1 MSVPVPN
8 YYEFDSIN
16 PNYHPN
22 PNTKENLTL
31 LWKSLSSRETI
42 ARCTPEGLL
51 VDDGVSGIQR
61 RLAEIRYLVV
71 VPRELAEELRLII
84 IARGMRGGFHR
95 GRHRDNEV
103 RVEPEPHPMKECP
116 PPPDDVHDE
125 NGEDPFPDIPC
136 PWPLQEGEFSDAERS
151 ISGRLAH
158 NIIGRATYF
167 ETRQIRYIF
176 TYDYCGQYYGS
187 AEGFC
192 SYMNSIEGH
201 NAYSATLEE
210 LKASVESNGDAPLI
224 VLCPENIEAF
234 LSRLRVPSS
243 LYGAQQ
249 PSPDERYRFGLM
261 KVFVHEIGHHMFPV
275 TDHDFEDN
283 GTMWAE
289 CMANWFAY
297 HFLNDKERF
306 ILHMWSLRQP
316 VEYQCYKALLGLSM
330 RDNAKEFLSIIPYE
344 HRSNMLVDV
353 ERICSLRFDDSLH
366 HITPRGYLYLDPYF
380 FNVLDLRSFIKRIM
394 KCARTSSQPVLL
406 THAEVLFQHLIDNGQ
421 YNKLFYEYRHMISRG
436 VVMAR
441 MATKGE
447 YHRMLL
453 EESKQMPL
461 SIGHFRRLM

>member
-1 MSVPVPN
+1 MSVPFPN

-16 PNYHPN
+16 PSYHLN
-22 PNTKENLTL
+22 PNTKEHLIS
-31 LWKSLSSRETI
+31 LWMSLSSRETI

-71 VPRELAEELRLII
+71 VPKELAEELRLII
-84 IARGMRGGFHR
+84 VARGIHGGFHR
-95 GRHRDNEV
+95 GRPRDNEV
-103 RVEPEPHPMKECP
+103 RVEPEPNPMKECP
-116 PPPDDVHDE
+116 PPPDDMHDE

-158 NIIGRATYF
+158 NIIGRATSF

-187 AEGFC
+187 AKGFC
-192 SYMNSIEGH
+192 NYMRRIEGH
-201 NAYSATLEE
+201 NEYSATLEE
-210 LKASVESNGDAPLI
+210 LNTSVESNGDAPLV
-224 VLCPENIEAF
+224 VLCPENIETS
-234 LSRLRVPSS
+234 LSRLRVPSI

-249 PSPDERYRFGLM
+249 LSPDEWYRFGLK
-261 KVFVHEIGHHMFPV
+261 KVFIHEIGHHMFPV
-275 TDHDFEDN
+275 TDHDFEDTR
-283 GTMWAE
+283 TMWPE

-297 HFLNDKERF
+297 HFLNDTERF

-316 VEYQCYKALLGLSM
+316 LEYQCYKALLGLSM
-330 RDNAKEFLSIIPYE
+330 RDNAHEFFSIIPYE
-344 HRSNMLVDV
+344 HRSNMLVDL
-353 ERICSLRFDDSLH
+353 ERICGLQYVDSLH
-366 HITPRGYLYLDPYF
+366 HITRHGYLHLDPYF
-380 FNVLDLRSFIKRIM
+380 FDILCLRPAIEEFM
-394 KCARTSSQPVLL
+394 KYARTPSQPVLL
-406 THAEVLFQHLIDNGQ
+406 THAEVLFQHLVDNKQ
-421 YNKLFYEYRHMISRG
+421 YNELVSEYRYMISRG
-436 VVMAR
+436 VVRAR

-453 EESKQMPL
+453 EEAKQMPL